1 MPWIEAHEINHGKNL
16 VNDEIIEN
24 DGSEPE
30 KPINPTPESNQ
41 VEEEIDLQLQDALH
55 YFKKLHEESMAEFVD
70 ENEVRI
76 PLIFRKEF

>member
-41 VEEEIDLQLQDALH
+41 VEEEIYALNYKMH
-55 YFKKLHEESMAEFVD
+55 YTFLKSCMKKAWLNLLMRMRLEFH
-70 ENEVRI
+70 
-76 PLIFRKEF
+76 